1 MGNIIFT
8 LSLLFSILFCTNSS
22 KAQFSTK
29 GFDSLP
35 VSKLNSRELKYQFD
49 QPMIKIVDVKFG
61 LPNAIYKSNKFLLSV
76 YIQNDDP
83 SFFWEVSFYGNQ
95 HQRWDISPGDFPQL
109 GINYIRSLSKMNKGI
124 ISLSLDPQE
133 TIFLYTEPENEKIFI
148 ELLRT
153 VNSDPESQRPLLG
166 YKKYDPS
173 ARDVGLTGTLY
184 GQSFLILYSGGQ
196 RRAWI
201 FLDKQLVAMF
211 QADNDYMSS
220 LSYPPLS
227 TFKIKP
233 YLLLRPGY
241 SRLEQA
247 NYIRLA
253 MLARAAAEFVRMKIF
268 LST

>member
-1 MGNIIFT
+1 MGNIIFI
-8 LSLLFSILFCTNSS
+8 LLLDFSILFCTSSS

-49 QPMIKIVDVKFG
+49 QPMIKIVEVIFG
-61 LPNAIYKSNKFLLSV
+61 LPNAIAKSNKFLLSAS
-76 YIQNDDP
+76 IQNYDP
-83 SFFWEVSFYGNQ
+83 SFFWEISFYGNQ
-95 HQRWDISPGDFPQL
+95 HQKWDLNAEDFLEL
-109 GINYIRSLSKMNKGI
+109 GTDYVRSLSKMNKGK
-124 ISLSLDPQE
+124 ISLSLDPME
-133 TIFLYTEPENEKIFI
+133 SFFLYTEPESEKIFI

-153 VNSDPESQRPLLG
+153 PNSGPESQRPLLG
-166 YKKYDPS
+166 YKKYDPGL
-173 ARDVGLTGTLY
+173 RDVGLSGSLS
-184 GQSFLILYSGGQ
+184 GRSFLILYSGGQ

-201 FLDKQLVAMF
+201 FLDKQLAAMF

-220 LSYPPLS
+220 SYPPMS

-247 NYIRLA
+247 NYIRLS
-253 MLARAAAEFVRMKIF
+253 MLARAAAEFVRMKQ
-268 LST
+268 LL

>member
-1 MGNIIFT
+1 MGNVIFI
-8 LSLLFSILFCTNSS
+8 LSLLFSILFCTSSS

-35 VSKLNSRELKYQFD
+35 VSKLNSRELTYQFD
-49 QPMIKIVDVKFG
+49 QPMIKIVEVKFG
-61 LPNAIYKSNKFLLSV
+61 LPNAMAKSNKFLLSA
-76 YIQNDDP
+76 YIQNYDP

-95 HQRWDISPGDFPQL
+95 HQKWDINSEDFLEL
-109 GINYIRSLSKMNKGI
+109 GINYVRSLSKMNKGI
-124 ISLSLDPQE
+124 ISLSLDPKE
-133 TIFLYTEPENEKIFI
+133 TFFLYTEPESEKIFI

-173 ARDVGLTGTLY
+173 LRDVGLTGTLS

-220 LSYPPLS
+220 SYPPMS

-247 NYIRLA
+247 NYIRLS
-253 MLARAAAEFVRMKIF
+253 MLARAAAEFVRMKQ
-268 LST
+268 LL

>member
-8 LSLLFSILFCTNSS
+8 LSILFSILFCTSSS

-61 LPNAIYKSNKFLLSV
+61 WPNAMAKSNKFVLPV
-76 YIQNDDP
+76 YIQNYDP

-95 HQRWDISPGDFPQL
+95 DQRWDLNPGEFPEL
-109 GINYIRSLSKMNKGI
+109 GLNYARSLSKMNKGK
-124 ISLSLDPQE
+124 ISLSLDPKE
-133 TIFLYTEPENEKIFI
+133 TFLLYTEPEDEKIFI
-148 ELLRT
+148 ELLRK
-153 VNSDPESQRPLLG
+153 VNSGPESQKPLLG
-166 YKKYDPS
+166 YKKYDPCL
-173 ARDVGLTGTLY
+173 RDVGLTGTLS

-220 LSYPPLS
+220 SYPPLS

-247 NYIRLA
+247 NYIRLS
-253 MLARAAAEFVRMKIF
+253 MLARAAAEFVRMKE
-268 LST
+268 LLRA

>member
-1 MGNIIFT
+1 M
-8 LSLLFSILFCTNSS
+8 LFCTNSS

-35 VSKLNSRELKYQFD
+35 VLKLSSKELKYQFD
-49 QPMIKIVDVKFG
+49 QPMIKIVEVRFG
-61 LPNAIYKSNKFLLSV
+61 SPNAMAKSNKFLLSA
-76 YIQNDDP
+76 YILNYDP
-83 SFFWEVSFYGNQ
+83 FFFWEVSFYGDE
-95 HQRWDISPGDFPQL
+95 HQLWDLNLEGPPQL
-109 GINYIRSLSKMNKGI
+109 GINYKRSLSKMNKGK
-124 ISLSLDPQE
+124 ISLSLDPNE
-133 TIFLYTEPENEKIFI
+133 NFFLYTEPESEKIFI

-153 VNSDPESQRPLLG
+153 VKSDPESQRPLLG

-173 ARDVGLTGTLY
+173 LRDVGLTGTLY

-196 RRAWI
+196 RQAWI

-211 QADNDYMSS
+211 QADNDYMPA
-220 LSYPPLS
+220 SYPPMS

-247 NYIRLA
+247 NYIRLS
-253 MLARAAAEFVRMKIF
+253 MLARAAAEFVRMKV
-268 LST
+268 LLRL

>member
-1 MGNIIFT
+1 MGNIIFILSLL
-8 LSLLFSILFCTNSS
+8 LSLLFCPNSS

-35 VSKLNSRELKYQFD
+35 VSKLNSRELKYEFD

-61 LPNAIYKSNKFLLSV
+61 SLNAIAKSNKFLLTV
-76 YIQNDDP
+76 YIQNYDP
-83 SFFWEVSFYGNQ
+83 SFFWEVSFYGNE
-95 HQRWDISPGDFPQL
+95 HQLWDLSPEAPPQL
-109 GINYIRSLSKMNKGI
+109 GINYERSLSKMNKGI
-124 ISLSLDPQE
+124 ISLSLDPKE
-133 TIFLYTEPENEKIFI
+133 NFFFYTEPESEIIFI

-153 VNSDPESQRPLLG
+153 VNSDQESQRPLLG

-173 ARDVGLTGTLY
+173 LRDVGLTGTLY

-220 LSYPPLS
+220 SYPPLS

-233 YLLLRPGY
+233 YLLLKPGY

-247 NYIRLA
+247 NYIRLS
-253 MLARAAAEFVRMKIF
+253 MLARAAAEFVRMRVLLRI
-268 LST
+268 

>member
-1 MGNIIFT
+1 MQ
-8 LSLLFSILFCTNSS
+8 LLNQINFYFQYTFKIMIRLFFGKFHFMATSIN
-22 KAQFSTK
+22 
-29 GFDSLP
+29 
-35 VSKLNSRELKYQFD
+35 
-49 QPMIKIVDVKFG
+49 
-61 LPNAIYKSNKFLLSV
+61 
-76 YIQNDDP
+76 
-83 SFFWEVSFYGNQ
+83 YG
-95 HQRWDISPGDFPQL
+95 ILSPGEFPEL
-109 GINYIRSLSKMNKGI
+109 GINYERSLSKMNKGI
-124 ISLSLDPQE
+124 ISLSLDPKE
-133 TIFLYTEPENEKIFI
+133 TFFLYTEPENEKIFI

-153 VNSDPESQRPLLG
+153 VKSDPESQRPLLG

-173 ARDVGLTGTLY
+173 LRDVGLTGTLY

-220 LSYPPLS
+220 SYPPLS

-247 NYIRLA
+247 NYIRLS
-253 MLARAAAEFVRMKIF
+253 MLARAAAEFVRMKV
-268 LST
+268 LLRT